1 MTSQSLIYI
10 PETGI
15 GFFYAL
21 SAQHGHG
28 TGGQGSRDGGGHGD
42 AVIVAAIN
50 NAAGKAA
57 GIYPEGT
64 FIGLGF
70 DAQGFQHGHN
80 GGYPVRFFQPKP
92 LDIAEQATGLGGCCH
107 R

>member
-15 GFFYAL
+15 GFFYAIG
-21 SAQHGHG
+21 AQHSHR

-64 FIGLGF
+64 LVSLGF
-70 DAQGFQHGHN
+70 DAQGLQHGHN
-80 GGYPVRFFQPKP
+80 GGHPVRFFQTKP
-92 LDIAEQATGLGGCCH
+92 LDIVEQTTSLGG
-107 R
+107 